1 MKLENVEKLLQ
12 SLEIPLHPREISGV
26 FANFQCP
33 FAPFYHKKG
42 IDSHPSFGISFSPEK
57 RSYYTCFSCQQKGS
71 LALLPAKLGKLRGVD
86 YRELIEWAERAE
98 FTDIGSIVVPE
109 WDDSAVGGKVV
120 NERTKSQEITRF
132 GSAVGHPY
140 LKKRGYSWY
149 DAVKLDLQFDE
160 AQQRILFPV
169 HNNRLQLQGYT
180 GRSVLPDRFI
190 TKGKGTNPKSRDYFG
205 LQKER
210 LFLFNRRFNGTQRV
224 ILVEGPFDYARLV
237 QAGYYGA
244 HAILGTALTDHKIA
258 LLLELNKP
266 VFLFLDNDAA
276 GDAATFGVVNI
287 QTGLRENPHL
297 GWANRLVEHLPV
309 WICQYP
315 KSAELEGRNDPDS
328 LTVQDIRYAV
338 QNAWLYHGLFSLPE
352 YNNNSDIPF

>member
-12 SLEIPLHPREISGV
+12 DLEIPLHPRETSGV
-26 FANFQCP
+26 FVNFQCP

-42 IDSHPSFGISFSPEK
+42 IDSHPSFGISVSPEK

-86 YRELIEWAERAE
+86 YKDLIDWAERAE
-98 FTDIGSIVVPE
+98 FSDIGSIVVPE
-109 WDDSAVGGKVV
+109 WDEQNPSKVV
-120 NERTKSQEITRF
+120 NERAAKKEITTF
-132 GSAVGHPY
+132 GSAIGHPY

-169 HNNRLQLQGYT
+169 YNNRLQLEGYT
-180 GRSVLPDRFI
+180 GRSVMPDRLI

-210 LFLFNRRFNGTQRV
+210 LFLYNRRFNGSQRI

-244 HAILGTALTDHKIA
+244 HAILGTALTDYKIN

-276 GDAATFGVVNI
+276 GDAATFGVVNN
-287 QTGLRENPHL
+287 QTHLRENTHL
-297 GWANRLVEHLPV
+297 SWANRLVDQLPV

-315 KSAELEGRNDPDS
+315 KSAEIEGRNDPDS
-328 LTVQDIRYAV
+328 LTIQEIKNAV
-338 QNAWLYHGLFSLPE
+338 QNAWLYTGLFSLPE
-352 YNNNSDIPF
+352 YSNNSDIPF